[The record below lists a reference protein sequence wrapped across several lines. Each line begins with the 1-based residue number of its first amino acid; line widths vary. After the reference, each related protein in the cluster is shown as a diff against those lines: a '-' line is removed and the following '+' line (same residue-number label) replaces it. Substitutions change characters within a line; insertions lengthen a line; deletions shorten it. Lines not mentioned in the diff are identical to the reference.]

1 MSQPIN
7 YKEGVIPTFE
17 EFINSSHSGKVFEY
31 IEGDEKSM
39 KNYEYNPADHK
50 FETLGEFKFYLSC
63 GQTSGLNIMVSTMV
77 LKVIIII
84 LRYGFTIKK
93 I

>member
-1 MSQPIN
+1 MFAKAAEVHMVVNGNQKMKILQNFQESL
-7 YKEGVIPTFE
+7 TLE
-17 EFINSSHSGKVFEY
+17 EFINSSHSGKVFER

-63 GQTSGLNIMVSTMV
+63 GANVGFKYNGIY
-77 LKVIIII
+77 
-84 LRYGFTIKK
+84 YGI
-93 I
+93 